1 MKASLPKT
9 NLPRLVIIGGGF
21 GGITL
26 AKKLRHLPIQ
36 VVMLDRNN
44 YHTFQPLLYQVA
56 TGGLEPDSIAF
67 PLRKMFGE
75 QDNLFFRMAEVERID
90 PDHKIVHTSIGEVDY
105 NYLVMATGSSTN
117 FFGMEDVEA
126 LSVGMKSIPEALD
139 LRSLILQ
146 NFEEA
151 LQTNDLARKDTLLKF
166 VVVGGGPT
174 GVETAGALAELKRH
188 VLPADYPELDLRMME
203 IHLIEAS
210 PLLLNGMSD
219 DSSEDAKKSLE
230 KLGVHIW
237 LENRVTEYRDDIIQT
252 DKGKRF
258 EASTVIWAAGVKGNL
273 IEGLE
278 EAELGPGKRMEVD
291 LYGRVLGL
299 NDVYAI
305 GDLALMRTEEYPE
318 GHPQVAPAAIQQ
330 AENLASNIMRL
341 IRNQGE
347 ELKTFTY
354 FDKGSMATIGRNK
367 AVVDFR
373 KLHMSGFVA
382 WLAWMFVHLLYLIGF
397 RNKLVV
403 FVNWV
408 WSYFTY
414 DKGVRIIIRPYPRK
428 KVKEK
433 RLLEHYEMDSV

>member
-21 GGITL
+21 GGIAL
-26 AKKLRHLPIQ
+26 AKKLRNLPIQ
-36 VVMLDRNN
+36 LVMLDRNN

-67 PLRKMFGE
+67 PLRKVFAK
-75 QDNLFFRMAEVERID
+75 QDNLFFRMAEVDRVD
-90 PDHKIVHTSIGEVDY
+90 PGLKTVFTSIGEVDY
-105 NYLVMATGSSTN
+105 DYLVLATGSSTN
-117 FFGMEDVEA
+117 FFGMADLEA
-126 LSVGMKSIPEALD
+126 LSIGMKSIPEALD

-151 LQTNDLARKDTLLKF
+151 LQTNDLSLKDNLLKF

-210 PLLLNGMSD
+210 EQLLSGMSEK
-219 DSSEDAKKSLE
+219 SSDDAKRSLE

-237 LENRVTEYRDDIIQT
+237 LENQVTEYEENIIRT
-252 DKGKRF
+252 NKGKRF

-273 IEGLE
+273 VEGLE
-278 EAELGPGKRMEVD
+278 DAKIAGGQRMEVD
-291 LYGRVLGL
+291 QYNHIFGFE
-299 NDVYAI
+299 DVYAI
-305 GDLALMRTEEYPE
+305 GDLALMRTEAYPN
-318 GHPQVAPAAIQQ
+318 GHPQVAPGATQQ
-330 AENLASNIMRL
+330 AENLAYNVGKML
-341 IRNQGE
+341 QGDT
-347 ELKTFTY
+347 ELKPFVY

-367 AVVDFR
+367 AVVDYG
-373 KLHMSGFVA
+373 KIHLKGFVA
-382 WLAWMFVHLLYLIGF
+382 WLAWMFVHLLFLIGF

-414 DKGVRIIIRPYPRK
+414 DKGTRVIIRPFSRRK
-428 KVKEK
+428 AKSKE
-433 RLLEHYEMDSV
+433 VA